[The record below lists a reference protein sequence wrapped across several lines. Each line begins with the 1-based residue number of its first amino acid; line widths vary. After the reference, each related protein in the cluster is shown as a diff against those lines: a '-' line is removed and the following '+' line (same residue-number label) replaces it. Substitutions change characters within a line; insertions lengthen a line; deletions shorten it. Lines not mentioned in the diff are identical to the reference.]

1 MISPWIISL
10 LSTLLCAFCWC
21 LAVSADPLQQP
32 STQKRPVLPAFITPE
47 WLEARL
53 QVIEDNNTQKLAELH
68 SLNGDKTSLVRQL
81 QQNMAFYLSSR
92 HDSKKAVPLAEEWL
106 KVYPQLPDVDKRWLA
121 SQALYIAKR
130 LHGGAEVQLTAKD
143 SRASYPDTATVRAQ
157 LATSKKMVAYVVQAA
172 KSGNWLIDKW
182 TKERLMDVAL
192 DESFDE
198 ETRAAA
204 KEASEI
210 PGTTIGSSALSLVEE
225 LEAAVSA
232 KDTSE
237 KTRKCLSELTKLY
250 PNLSKSEQHA
260 LAERIVSA
268 DVNLLPTPVFD
279 DADTLLWTVQ
289 KSVESGQLMTSGK
302 MEADFG
308 RAHYFYLKSKN
319 DYASAEKLLRTIVS
333 LREYH
338 GGDYG
343 VANARLMLGYLLKKM
358 GRMDEASEQFDKALE
373 SAKKAADNPL
383 TKTLPNPG
391 NHGQISSVE
400 RARRFL
406 QNPTQNDYY
415 RDLAGTANVLNPP
428 FP

>member
-1 MISPWIISL
+1 MVSPWITSL
-10 LSTLLCAFCWC
+10 VSTLLCAFCWC
-21 LAVSADPLQQP
+21 LAASADPVQQP
-32 STQKRPVLPAFITPE
+32 SSQKKPVLPAFITPE
-47 WLEARL
+47 WLDARL
-53 QVIEDNNTQKLAELH
+53 QVIEDDNTQKLAELH
-68 SLNGDKTSLVRQL
+68 SQNGDKTSLVRQL
-81 QQNMAFYLSSR
+81 QRNMAFYLSSR

-143 SRASYPDTATVRAQ
+143 SKASYPDTATVRTQ
-157 LATSKKMVAYVVQAA
+157 LAISKKMVANVVQAA

-182 TKERLMDVAL
+182 TKDRLLDVAL

-204 KEASEI
+204 KDAAEI
-210 PGTTIGSSALSLVEE
+210 PGTTIGSSALSLVEVFE
-225 LEAAVSA
+225 TAVSA

-237 KTRKCLSELTKLY
+237 NTRKCMSELTKLY
-250 PNLSKSEQHA
+250 PKLSKSEQYA

-268 DVNLLPTPVFD
+268 DVKLLPTPMFD
-279 DADTLLWTVQ
+279 DADALLWTVQ
-289 KSVESGQLMTSGK
+289 KSVASVQLMTSGK
-302 MEADFG
+302 MEADFE

-319 DYASAEKLLRTIVS
+319 DFASAEKLLRTIVS
-333 LREYH
+333 LRENH

-358 GRMDEASEQFDKALE
+358 GRLDEASEQFDKALE
-373 SAKKAADNPL
+373 SATKAGDNPL

-391 NHGQISSVE
+391 NHAQISNVE

-415 RDLAGTANVLNPP
+415 RDLTGTANKLNPP